1 MPELRWPKINRK
13 RVTRLLR
20 VNHIVGRRLRRKEC
34 TMIADKTAPPA
45 LDLLMRD

>member
-20 VNHIVGRRLRRKEC
+20 VNHKEC
-34 TMIADKTAPPA
+34 TTIADKTAPPA

>member
-20 VNHIVGRRLRRKEC
+20 VNHCGAPDKEC
-34 TMIADKTAPPA
+34 TTIADKTAPPA